1 MFVANV
7 ASFNRFCSLST
18 GVDHL
23 STRTSTASDGAP
35 TDGTPTDPNDSSVF
49 ADTLSAFT
57 RPSQVLHRPQTA
69 LCVMR
74 RSRPQ
79 PGARVSSITPSGYE
93 TITAWM
99 RIHNALT
106 TPLRP
111 AFRDWRP
118 PDAAIADER
127 LR

>member
-1 MFVANV
+1 MLVANV

-35 TDGTPTDPNDSSVF
+35 SDGTPTDPNDSSVF

-57 RPSQVLHRPQTA
+57 RPSLAFTGPLRWSDDPDPGKGA
-69 LCVMR
+69 CVA
-74 RSRPQ
+74 P
-79 PGARVSSITPSGYE
+79 VTPSGYE

-99 RIHNALT
+99 RIHNA
-106 TPLRP
+106 
-111 AFRDWRP
+111 
-118 PDAAIADER
+118 
-127 LR
+127 